1 MFNVIIMYT
10 YVGMTEVLKKNADD
24 GNRAIAVPH
33 EIISNNKENFAYERG
48 HFTNYTVDG
57 EILSTGE

>member
-1 MFNVIIMYT
+1 
-10 YVGMTEVLKKNADD
+10 MTEVLKKNADD

-33 EIISNNKENFAYERG
+33 EIITNNKENFAYERG

-57 EILSTGE
+57 EILSAGE